1 MVKQDISWKT
11 VSLKKIDS
19 GADGTFRL
27 SPHPPQ
33 PPPPA
38 SFETLLRTEPG
49 CYLKDGFT
57 AVVLCRVEH
66 MTLSL

>member
-1 MVKQDISWKT
+1 MAKQDISCML
-11 VSLKKIDS
+11 VSLKIDR

-27 SPHPPQ
+27 G

-38 SFETLLRTEPG
+38 SFETLLQNEPR

-57 AVVLCRVEH
+57 TVVLRRVEH
-66 MTLSL
+66 MTLSLLELA